1 MDADRTAPAAVT
13 VSGAYRR
20 RMLLTVAVTGG
31 VLVLQVIGGLLSGS
45 LALLADSGHM
55 LTDLS
60 GVALALLA
68 VQVAQRSPT
77 LRRTFG
83 HYRLEILAALV
94 NAALLIGVF
103 AWVASRAVQ
112 RFGQPVEV
120 QGGLMLTVALI
131 GLAANLVGV
140 ALLHGGKD
148 RSLNLR
154 GAYLE
159 VLGDALGSVAAIAAA
174 VVIQLTGWQYADPIA
189 SLLIGAMI
197 LPRAYLLGR
206 DALRVLLEATPE
218 DVDLAELRSH
228 LLAEDGVHEVHD
240 LHAWTITSGMPV
252 LTAHVV
258 ADGGP
263 GDLLARLRGCVADH
277 FGIAHATLQ
286 LEPAAVPGPESPGPE
301 SPGRVRCVQP
311 VHA

>member
-1 MDADRTAPAAVT
+1 MGAGHAHAPSAATAGT
-13 VSGAYRR
+13 LGGAYRR
-20 RMLLTVAVTGG
+20 RMLLTIAVTAA
-31 VLVLQVIGGLLSGS
+31 VLLVQVVGGLLSGS

-55 LTDLS
+55 LTDLT
-60 GVALALLA
+60 GVTLALLA

-83 HYRLEILAALV
+83 HYRLEILAALA
-94 NAALLIGVF
+94 NALLLIGVF
-103 AWVASRAVQ
+103 AWVAYGSVQ
-112 RFGQPVEV
+112 RFGEPVEV
-120 QGGLMLTVALI
+120 RGGLMLAVALI

-140 ALLHGGKD
+140 VLLRGGKD
-148 RSLNLR
+148 ASLNLR

-189 SLLIGAMI
+189 SLLIGLMI
-197 LPRAYLLGR
+197 LPRAYLLLR
-206 DALRVLLEATPE
+206 DALRVLLEAAPE
-218 DVDLAELRSH
+218 DVDLAELRGH
-228 LLAEDGVHEVHD
+228 LLAEPGVREVHD

-258 ADGGP
+258 TADDRGP
-263 GDLLARLRGCVADH
+263 DLLDRLRACVAEH

-286 LEPAAVPGPESPGPE
+286 LEPAGNPLCAATAHN
-301 SPGRVRCVQP
+301 R
-311 VHA
+311 

>member
-1 MDADRTAPAAVT
+1 MGANHGPAAPAT

-20 RMLLTVAVTGG
+20 RMLLTITVTAA
-31 VLVLQVIGGLLSGS
+31 VLVLQVVGGLLSGS

-77 LRRTFG
+77 VRRTFG
-83 HYRLEILAALV
+83 HYRLEILAALA
-94 NAALLIGVF
+94 NAVLLVAVF
-103 AWVASRAVQ
+103 AWVAYGAVR
-112 RFGQPVEV
+112 RFGEPVEV
-120 QGGLMLTVALI
+120 RGGLMLTVALA

-140 ALLHGGKD
+140 VLLRGGKD
-148 RSLNLR
+148 HSLNLR

-174 VVIQLTGWQYADPIA
+174 VTIQLTGWQYADPIA
-189 SLLIGAMI
+189 SLLIGVMI

-206 DALRVLLEATPE
+206 DALRVLLEATPA
-218 DVDLAELRSH
+218 DVDLAELRTH
-228 LLAEDGVHEVHD
+228 FLAEDGVREVHD

-258 ADGGP
+258 ADP
-263 GDLLARLRGCVADH
+263 HPPADLLTRLGRCAADH
-277 FGIAHATLQ
+277 FGISHATLQ
-286 LEPAAVPGPESPGPE
+286 TEPARRLCDEAA
-301 SPGRVRCVQP
+301 
-311 VHA
+311 HA

>member
-1 MDADRTAPAAVT
+1 MGAHHGPAPSAAAPAT

-20 RMLLTVAVTGG
+20 RMLLTIAVTAA

-60 GVALALLA
+60 GVTLALLA
-68 VQVAQRSPT
+68 VQIAQRSPT

-83 HYRLEILAALV
+83 HYRLEILAALA
-94 NAALLIGVF
+94 NAVLLIGVF
-103 AWVASRAVQ
+103 AWVAYGAVR
-112 RFGQPVEV
+112 RFGEPVEV

-140 ALLHGGKD
+140 VLLRGGKEH
-148 RSLNLR
+148 SLNLR

-174 VVIQLTGWQYADPIA
+174 VAIQLTGWQYADPIA
-189 SLLIGAMI
+189 SLLIGVMI

-218 DVDLAELRSH
+218 GVDLAELRTH
-228 LLAEDGVHEVHD
+228 LLAEDGVREVHD

-252 LTAHVV
+252 LSAHVV
-258 ADGGP
+258 ADDTP
-263 GDLLARLRGCVADH
+263 AADLLTRLRRCVADH

-286 LEPAAVPGPESPGPE
+286 VEPGGRRVCGEAA
-301 SPGRVRCVQP
+301 
-311 VHA
+311 HA